1 MFRAV
6 VSEAKEFKKIIDAA
20 SNLLDEICFEVSED
34 EIKASAMD
42 PSHVA
47 LVSINIPKD
56 AFEKYKADVHD
67 IGIDLE
73 AFKKIMGRAKAKDK
87 LILELDEE
95 KNKLNVIFKNSATRK
110 FSLALYDVS
119 SSNLQVP
126 DIEYP
131 NEILIKAG
139 AFVDALKDADLVNDH
154 ITLKV
159 EDGKFIIYSRGD
171 LNESEVIFDEDSESI
186 ISMKTEENSRS
197 TYNLEYLKDMT
208 KAASS
213 DDILRI
219 YLGTDMPVKIEYE
232 VCGANLT
239 FLLAPRIES

>member
-6 VSEAKEFKKIIDAA
+6 ISEAKEFKKVIDAA
-20 SNLLDEICFEVSED
+20 SNLLDEICFEVNE
-34 EIKASAMD
+34 EGIKARAMD

-47 LVSINIPKD
+47 LVSIDIPKE
-56 AFEKYKADVHD
+56 AFEEYEADVHD
-67 IGIDLE
+67 IGVDLE
-73 AFKKIMGRAKAKDK
+73 AFKKIMNRAKAKDK

-95 KNKLNVIFKNSATRK
+95 KNKLNVIFKGAATRK
-110 FSLALYDVS
+110 FALALYDVS

-139 AFVDALKDADLVNDH
+139 PFVDALKDADLVNDH
-154 ITLKV
+154 VTLKV
-159 EDGKFIIYSRGD
+159 EDGKFIVYAKGD
-171 LNESEVIFDEDSESI
+171 LNESETIFEEDSESI
-186 ISMKTEENSRS
+186 ISMNIGENAKS
-197 TYNLEYLKDMT
+197 TFNLEYLRDMT

-213 DDILRI
+213 SDILKI
-219 YLGTDMPVKIEYE
+219 YLGTDMPVKIEYD
-232 VCGANLT
+232 VAGANLT